1 MMDSKV
7 FERIRGRIEG
17 YEPEM
22 IRLQAGLT
30 AIPALAPEN
39 GGDGEMKKAAFLL
52 EALREMGFPPAETCN
67 APSPKVV
74 PSPGAKPGLAAASPG
89 TRLRQMICSPSI
101 RAQNPA
107 PPQPRGAMC

>member
-7 FERIRGRIEG
+7 FERIRERIEG
-17 YEPEM
+17 YEPDM

-67 APSPKVV
+67 APDSRVSRQPK
-74 PSPGAKPGLAAASPG
+74 ARAS
-89 TRLRQMICSPSI
+89 Q
-101 RAQNPA
+101 
-107 PPQPRGAMC
+107 